1 MDCFCGCGT
10 KVRRDLIGLYVKGGE
25 VAYELLAWDKY
36 RTTEDREPAD
46 ALATERLID
55 RGAACF
61 ARILATVHGERE
73 TWSLTESDEW
83 LKESRARWLNRSEMT
98 EKGHFLRGPK
108 LRVTEEDISRLD
120 RVHPERSFS
129 ATANPRETLP
139 ARVGSTDDT
148 PVPDLAGQLERL
160 GTLRAEG
167 VLTEEEFRAA
177 KARVLGA
184 VQPPTSG

>member
-1 MDCFCGCGT
+1 MDCFCGCGAR
-10 KVRRDLIGLYVKGGE
+10 VPRDLIGLNVRGGE

-36 RTTEDREPAD
+36 RTTADREPAD
-46 ALATERLID
+46 ALATERLVD

-61 ARILATVHGERE
+61 ARVLATVHGERE
-73 TWSLTESDEW
+73 TWSLSESGEW
-83 LKESRARWLNRSEMT
+83 LEESRGHWLDRPEMT
-98 EKGHFLRGPK
+98 EKGSFLRGPK

-129 ATANPRETLP
+129 ATATSRETVP
-139 ARVGSTDDT
+139 TRFGSTNDT
-148 PVPDLAGQLERL
+148 PAPDVAGQLERL

-177 KARVLGA
+177 KARVLGT
-184 VQPPTSG
+184 VEPPTSG

>member
-10 KVRRDLIGLYVKGGE
+10 RVRGDLIELQIRGGE

-36 RTTEDREPAD
+36 RTTGDRDPAD
-46 ALATERLID
+46 ALATEQLID

-61 ARILATVHGERE
+61 GRILATVHGERE
-73 TWSLTESDEW
+73 TWSLSESDEW
-83 LKESRARWLNRSEMT
+83 LEESRARWPKRPEMT
-98 EKGHFLRGPK
+98 EKGSFLRGPK

-120 RVHPERSFS
+120 RAHPERSFS
-129 ATANPRETLP
+129 ATASPQEAVP
-139 ARVGSTDDT
+139 ARVSNTDET
-148 PVPDLAGQLERL
+148 PAHDVAGQLERL

-177 KARVLGA
+177 KARVLGT